1 MLSIFAIRMKIK
13 EMNPERIIKVK
24 IKNSKSLLMFMR
36 FIYDKET
43 YRSGEQPT
51 LARFQRLDL

>member
-13 EMNPERIIKVK
+13 EMNPKRVIKFK
-24 IKNSKSLLMFMR
+24 IKTSKSLFMFMR

-43 YRSGEQPT
+43 YRSGEPPT